1 MMGAESVR
9 NMQSDLAVTNKQ
21 YCQRSISLFLHI
33 IQTYDARKI
42 KQNFTAMFLTT
53 CHLSRSP
60 ARPIQF
66 THSHITSRRSILILS
81 SLLLQVPPSRQF
93 PSGLPTKIMYELLLS
108 STRATYRA
116 LLHFITSLYL
126 PHFKRTTT
134 AQIVPINDIHIL
146 TVITFASNFQFLS
159 AFAKLRKATITFV
172 MFVRSSFR
180 PSVRMEQSGLPLDG
194 FS

>member
-1 MMGAESVR
+1 
-9 NMQSDLAVTNKQ
+9 
-21 YCQRSISLFLHI
+21 
-33 IQTYDARKI
+33 
-42 KQNFTAMFLTT
+42 
-53 CHLSRSP
+53 
-60 ARPIQF
+60 
-66 THSHITSRRSILILS
+66 
-81 SLLLQVPPSRQF
+81 
-93 PSGLPTKIMYELLLS
+93 MYELLLS

-194 FS
+194 FSWNFVFKYFSKICPENSSFIKIWQKQRILYMKTNIHFLSYLVYFLLDWKMFQTKVVEETKTCILSSIMF